1 MSWHYAERTE
11 NDILISVKI
20 NDDSHATICTVYG
33 STSPMND
40 QYVGASKLTEN
51 VNMICATKEML
62 DALRKIQ
69 FRCECFLE
77 DDRDMKKHSIEAI
90 KAICDSAIDKAI
102 VQ

>member
-1 MSWHYAERTE
+1 MSWHYVERTE
-11 NDILISVKI
+11 NDILISVKV
-20 NDDSHATICTVYG
+20 NDESNATVCTVYG

-51 VNMICATKEML
+51 VNIICAAKEML
-62 DALRKIQ
+62 EALRKIQ

-77 DDRDMKKHSIEAI
+77 DNRDMKKHSIEAI
-90 KAICDSAIDKAI
+90 KSICDSAIPQSL